1 MQVIRLLTRLLILIA
16 AMNLS
21 SCSSNISHDRDE
33 SISVP
38 AGATVAFSPG
48 VYEGRANVD
57 PTVANDIVHRRI
69 DAAIIN
75 QLQAKG
81 FKLVD
86 DPETADFV
94 VRYIVRIS
102 QSTRQVATTS
112 GMSHSSSPWGPGWG
126 SGWGTGV
133 TTVQQVNVSNAA
145 IIVDMIERSTGHT
158 AWRGVWQGSPGN
170 RAPTQREIE
179 NVMRRIFVSAPAA
192 G

>member
-1 MQVIRLLTRLLILIA
+1 MPVVRLFACLLILIA

-21 SCSSNISHDRDE
+21 GCSSNVAHDRDE

-38 AGATVAFSPG
+38 AGATAAFVPG
-48 VYEGRANVD
+48 IYEGSQNLD
-57 PTVANDIVHRRI
+57 PAVANDIVHRRI
-69 DAAIIN
+69 EGAIVN
-75 QLQAKG
+75 ELQAKG

-86 DPETADFV
+86 DPQTADFV
-94 VRYIVRIS
+94 VSYIVRIR

-126 SGWGTGV
+126 TGV

-145 IIVDMIERSTGHT
+145 IVVDMIERSTGHT

-170 RAPTQREIE
+170 RAPTQQEIE
-179 NVMRRIFVSAPAA
+179 NVMRRIFSSAPAA

>member
-1 MQVIRLLTRLLILIA
+1 MQVARLLTCLLILIVT
-16 AMNLS
+16 MNLS
-21 SCSSNISHDRDE
+21 SCSSPISHDRDE
-33 SISVP
+33 TILVP
-38 AGATVAFSPG
+38 AGATVAFAPG

-86 DPETADFV
+86 DPQTADFV
-94 VRYIVRIS
+94 VSYIVRIR

-126 SGWGTGV
+126 TGV

-145 IIVDMIERSTGHT
+145 IIVDMIQRSTGHT

-170 RAPTQREIE
+170 RAPTQQEVE
-179 NVMRRIFVSAPAA
+179 NMMRRLFATAPAA

>member
-1 MQVIRLLTRLLILIA
+1 MQVIRLLTCLLILIA

-21 SCSSNISHDRDE
+21 SCSSPISHDRDE
-33 SISVP
+33 TILVP
-38 AGATVAFSPG
+38 AGATVAFAPG

-86 DPETADFV
+86 DPETADFL
-94 VRYIVRIS
+94 VRYIVRIR

-112 GMSHSSSPWGPGWG
+112 GMSSGSPWGP
-126 SGWGTGV
+126 GWGTGV
-133 TTVQQVNVSNAA
+133 TTVQPVTVTNAS
-145 IIVDMIERSTGHT
+145 IVVDMIERSTGHT

-170 RAPTQREIE
+170 RAPTQQEIE
-179 NVMRRIFVSAPAA
+179 DMMLRLFRSAPAA